1 MEETTKKDSVVNDA
15 ILEAQEIE
23 KTIKEQTMASAKEM
37 VSEGFSRALSKI
49 IKEETDN
56 EEQVEDVDLS
66 TDDTDEDVLQPLDTD
81 GAEGAEDADA
91 DDVETDI
98 EDLKVDDDTYNLTGM
113 STEQL
118 LKVFKRADGNGN
130 VIVKKDGDNISLTD
144 DEANTEYIIKD
155 ENIDADDNVDTDADI
170 EVTLDEEEGEDLAS
184 DDYILEFDDPE
195 MEGEEDEIDEN
206 LTRTHAQLRNSARHT
221 QAQLDYTKNRV
232 GKSRQGSAPQ
242 INEGKILKLIEKAN
256 KEIARIKK
264 ENKELKKASAIYESA
279 LNEAKLINVKLGS
292 VVKLVCENSTTA
304 SEKKMIV
311 ESIDKAKTGKEVST
325 LYESFNKGLKEI
337 TPLQNEIIKEGK
349 TAKKE
354 MLNEQTVYVN
364 NELKEV
370 HDFMNRLNNVK

>member
-1 MEETTKKDSVVNDA
+1 MEEKTKKDSVVNDA

-81 GAEGAEDADA
+81 GAEGAEDAVA

-144 DEANTEYIIKD
+144 DEANTEYIIKN
-155 ENIDADDNVDTDADI
+155 ENIDTDDNADADI

-184 DDYILEFDDPE
+184 DDYILEFDDTE

-221 QAQLDYTKNRV
+221 QAQLDYTKNRD
-232 GKSRQGSAPQ
+232 GKSRQG
-242 INEGKILKLIEKAN
+242 
-256 KEIARIKK
+256 
-264 ENKELKKASAIYESA
+264 
-279 LNEAKLINVKLGS
+279 
-292 VVKLVCENSTTA
+292 
-304 SEKKMIV
+304 
-311 ESIDKAKTGKEVST
+311 
-325 LYESFNKGLKEI
+325 
-337 TPLQNEIIKEGK
+337 
-349 TAKKE
+349 
-354 MLNEQTVYVN
+354 
-364 NELKEV
+364 
-370 HDFMNRLNNVK
+370 

>member
-1 MEETTKKDSVVNDA
+1 MEEKTKKDSVVNDA

-81 GAEGAEDADA
+81 GAEGAEDAVA
-91 DDVETDI
+91 NDVETDI

-155 ENIDADDNVDTDADI
+155 ENIDTDDNADADI

-184 DDYILEFDDPE
+184 DDYILEFDEPE
-195 MEGEEDEIDEN
+195 MDGEEDEIDEN

-242 INEGKILKLIEKAN
+242 INEDKILKLIERAN

-325 LYESFNKGLKEI
+325 LYESFAKGLKEI
-337 TPLQNEIIKEGK
+337 TPMKNEIIKEGK